1 MGESEGRAFLLEKY
15 NLYLDGIRKQTSS
28 SGESRR
34 ELELLGDA
42 RLIAALE
49 AKADAEPPGVPKNN
63 INTLLD
69 VIRGSAMPADQLMA
83 VATNGTYTNV
93 NVRLHAIRVMSR
105 QGEVDLLPFLESLRS
120 SPEDYDRANWNKLR
134 RFAIEDAILRIR
146 MRDRK

>member
-1 MGESEGRAFLLEKY
+1 
-15 NLYLDGIRKQTSS
+15 
-28 SGESRR
+28 
-34 ELELLGDA
+34 
-42 RLIAALE
+42 
-49 AKADAEPPGVPKNN
+49 
-63 INTLLD
+63 
-69 VIRGSAMPADQLMA
+69 MPADQLMA